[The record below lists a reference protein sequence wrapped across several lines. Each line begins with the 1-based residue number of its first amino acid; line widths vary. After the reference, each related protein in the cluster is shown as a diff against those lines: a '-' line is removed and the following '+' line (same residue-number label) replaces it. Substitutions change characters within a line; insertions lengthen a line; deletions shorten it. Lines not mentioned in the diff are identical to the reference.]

1 VAGRVVYAV
10 DDLSTLTAVAAL
22 GVDAVEIEPPD
33 DEERLRRFV
42 ALARARGLGVT
53 LRLASD
59 RILGPAVVDHVVQWL
74 AGFALDGVRLDGPPP
89 PVPLGEFAAA
99 VGALSDHLGRP
110 LTLAESGR
118 FLVPGD
124 GGVLGTLDAVS
135 AWLWRAGDADPL
147 PDPGLPVAAP
157 PPGAVATLTGLRDVA
172 ATLLLTAPLTP
183 LLSAADNL
191 PAETLRALTTLR
203 RAHPELASTEPEPTR
218 PIRRGAEVITMRRGA
233 LVVAANIGVAPA
245 RIGLHSVPRSVL
257 FTTGPGVSLTH
268 TSVDLPPESAAV
280 VACCRFDQP

>member
-1 VAGRVVYAV
+1 MSGRVVYAV
-10 DDLSTLTAVAAL
+10 DDLSAVADLAAL
-22 GVDAVEIEPPD
+22 GVDAVEIEPPED
-33 DEERLRRFV
+33 DEALRRGV
-42 ALARARGLGVT
+42 AAARSHGLGVT

-74 AGFALDGVRLDGPPP
+74 AGFALDGVRLDGPPA

-118 FLVPGD
+118 FLVPA
-124 GGVLGTLDAVS
+124 GGGTLGTLDGVN
-135 AWLWRAGDADPL
+135 AWLWRAGDADPV
-147 PDPGLPVAAP
+147 PDPALPLAPP

-183 LLSAADNL
+183 LLSASDDL
-191 PAETLRALTTLR
+191 PAATLRALTALR
-203 RAHPELASTEPEPTR
+203 RAHPDLASTSPDPAR

-245 RIGLHSVPRSVL
+245 RVGLPGVPRSVV

>member
-1 VAGRVVYAV
+1 MSGRVVYAV
-10 DDLSTLTAVAAL
+10 DDLSTAPALAAL
-22 GVDAVEIEPPD
+22 GVDTVEIEPPA
-33 DEERLRRFV
+33 DEDLLRRFV
-42 ALARARGLGVT
+42 SLARTNGLGVT

-74 AGFALDGVRLDGPPP
+74 AGFALDGVRLDGPPA

-99 VGALSDHLGRP
+99 VGDLSDHLGRP

-118 FLVPGD
+118 FLVPAD
-124 GGVLGTLDAVS
+124 GGVLGTLDSVS
-135 AWLWRAGDADPL
+135 AWLWGNGEPA
-147 PDPGLPVAAP
+147 PDPALPLAP
-157 PPGAVATLTGLRDVA
+157 PQPPGGVATLTGLRAVA

-183 LLSAADNL
+183 LVSAADEVP
-191 PAETLRALTTLR
+191 PAALRALTALR
-203 RAHPELASTEPEPTR
+203 RAHPELTVTRPEPTR

-233 LVVAANIGVAPA
+233 LVVAANIGATPA
-245 RIGLHSVPRSVL
+245 RVGLHGVPRSVL

>member
-1 VAGRVVYAV
+1 MSGRVVYAL
-10 DDLSTLTAVAAL
+10 DDLSAVTALADL
-22 GVDAVEIEPPD
+22 GVDTVEIEPPED
-33 DEERLRRFV
+33 DDLLRRFV
-42 ALARARGLGVT
+42 VAARARGLGVT

-74 AGFALDGVRLDGPPP
+74 AGFALDGVRLDGPPA

-110 LTLAESGR
+110 LTLAESNR
-118 FLVPGD
+118 FLVPAE
-124 GGVLGTLDAVS
+124 GGVLGTLDGVS
-135 AWLWRAGDADPL
+135 AWLWRTED
-147 PDPGLPVAAP
+147 PDPVLPLAPP

-183 LLSAADNL
+183 LLSRSDDL
-191 PAETLRALTTLR
+191 PAATLRELTALR
-203 RAHPELASTEPEPTR
+203 RAHPDLAAARPEPTR

-233 LVVAANIGVAPA
+233 LVVAANIGMAPA
-245 RIGLHSVPRSVL
+245 RVGLHGVPKSVL
-257 FTTGPGVSLTH
+257 FTTTPGVSITY

-280 VACCRFDQP
+280 IACCRFDQP

>member
-1 VAGRVVYAV
+1 MSGRVVYAV
-10 DDLSTLTAVAAL
+10 DDLGAAAELAAL
-22 GVDAVEIEPPD
+22 GIDTVEIEPPP
-33 DEERLRRFV
+33 DEDLLRRSV
-42 ALARARGLGVT
+42 AAARGVGLGVT
-53 LRLASD
+53 LRLSSD

-74 AGFALDGVRLDGPPP
+74 AGFALDGVRLDGPPA

-99 VGALSDHLGRP
+99 VGDLSDHLGRP

-118 FLVPGD
+118 FLVPAE
-124 GGVLGTLDAVS
+124 GGVLGTLDSVS
-135 AWLWRAGDADPL
+135 AWLWGNGEPA
-147 PDPGLPVAAP
+147 PDPAVPLAPP

-183 LLSAADNL
+183 LLSAADDVP
-191 PAETLRALTTLR
+191 PATLRALTALR
-203 RAHPELASTEPEPTR
+203 RAHPDLAVTRPEPTR

-233 LVVAANIGVAPA
+233 LVVAANIGVTPA
-245 RIGLHSVPRSVL
+245 RVGLHGVPRSVL

-280 VACCRFDQP
+280 IACCRFDQP

>member
-1 VAGRVVYAV
+1 MAGGVVYAL
-10 DDLSTLTAVAAL
+10 DDLSAVTALADL
-22 GVDAVEIEPPD
+22 GIDTVEIEPPED
-33 DEERLRRFV
+33 DDLLRRFV
-42 ALARARGLGVT
+42 VAARARGLGVT

-74 AGFALDGVRLDGPPP
+74 AGFALDGVRLDGPPA
-89 PVPLGEFAAA
+89 PVPLGEFVAA

-118 FLVPGD
+118 FLVPAD
-124 GGVLGTLDAVS
+124 GGMLGTLDGVN
-135 AWLWRAGDADPL
+135 AWLWRTGDADLAPDPL
-147 PDPGLPVAAP
+147 PLAPP

-183 LLSAADNL
+183 LLSAADQL
-191 PAETLRALTTLR
+191 PPATLRTLTALR
-203 RAHPELASTEPEPTR
+203 RAHPDLAGGRPEPTR
-218 PIRRGAEVITMRRGA
+218 PIRRGAEVVTMRRGA

-245 RIGLHSVPRSVL
+245 RVGLHGVPRSVL

-280 VACCRFDQP
+280 IACCRFDQP

>member
-1 VAGRVVYAV
+1 MSGRVVYAL
-10 DDLSTLTAVAAL
+10 DDLSAVTGLADL
-22 GVDAVEIEPPD
+22 GVDTVEIEPPED
-33 DEERLRRFV
+33 DDLLRRFV
-42 ALARARGLGVT
+42 VAARAQGLGVT

-74 AGFALDGVRLDGPPP
+74 AGFALDGVRLDGPPA

-110 LTLAESGR
+110 LTLAESNR
-118 FLVPGD
+118 FLVPAA
-124 GGVLGTLDAVS
+124 GGVLGTLEGVS
-135 AWLWRAGDADPL
+135 AWLWRTGD
-147 PDPGLPVAAP
+147 PDPVLPLAPP

-183 LLSAADNL
+183 LLSRSDDL
-191 PAETLRALTTLR
+191 PPATLRELTALR
-203 RAHPELASTEPEPTR
+203 RAHPDLAAARPEPTR

-245 RIGLHSVPRSVL
+245 RVGLHGVPKAVL
-257 FTTGPGVSLTH
+257 FTTRSGVSITN

-280 VACCRFDQP
+280 IACCRFDQP

>member
-1 VAGRVVYAV
+1 MAGVVWAT
-10 DDLSTLTAVAAL
+10 DDLSTVPALADL
-22 GVDAVEIEPPD
+22 GVDVVEIEPPA
-33 DEERLRRFV
+33 DEETLRRFV
-42 ALARARGLGVT
+42 TAARSRGLGVT
-53 LRLASD
+53 LRLHSD

-74 AGFALDGVRLDGPPP
+74 AGFALDGVRLDGPPA

-99 VGALSDHLGRP
+99 VGDLSDHLGRP

-118 FLVPGD
+118 FLVPAD

-135 AWLWRAGDADPL
+135 AWLWRGGD
-147 PDPGLPVAAP
+147 PDPAPDPALPLAPP

-183 LLSAADNL
+183 LLSASDEVP
-191 PAETLRALTTLR
+191 PATLRALTSLR
-203 RAHPELASTEPEPTR
+203 RAHPDLTATRPEPTR

-233 LVVAANIGVAPA
+233 LVVAANIGLAPA
-245 RIGLHSVPRSVL
+245 RVGLHGVARSVL
-257 FTTGPGVSLTH
+257 FTTGPGVSLTN
-268 TSVDLPPESAAV
+268 TSIDLPPESAAV